1 MFISNGGGVPQT
13 VQPMAK
19 AEANSALITLWLH
32 DKSANS
38 RRGYQRDVRQFLTMI
53 GDPPLSQ
60 VTLNDLQAFSNAL
73 GARGYAVS
81 TISRKLAAV
90 KSLLTFGYRV
100 GVLPANVGSL
110 VKLPKGKERLA
121 ERILSPSQVRAMIEL
136 TKNLRDRV
144 LIRFLYATGA
154 RVSEVCALKWRD
166 VQELSEGRA
175 QVSLLGKGGKT
186 RVVVFSAEMWER
198 LRQLRNGASLNAP
211 VFRSRKKGGHLDPSQ
226 VNRIV
231 RKAAERAGLEAKV
244 SPHWLRHSHASHS
257 LERGASLQLVK
268 ESLGHSHIAM
278 TERYLHARPD
288 ESSALYL
295 GV

>member
-1 MFISNGGGVPQT
+1 MSDGGVPQT

-19 AEANSALITLWLH
+19 AAANSDLITLWLH
-32 DKSANS
+32 DKSPNS
-38 RRGYQRDVRQFLTMI
+38 CRGYQRDVMQFLTII
-53 GDPPLSQ
+53 GDPQLSE

-81 TISRKLAAV
+81 TVSRKLAAV

-100 GVLPANVGSL
+100 GVLPVNVGSL

-121 ERILSPSQVRAMIEL
+121 ERILSPSQVRGMIEL
-136 TKNLRDRV
+136 TENLRDRV

-175 QVSLLGKGGKT
+175 QVSLLGKGSKT
-186 RVVVFSAEMWER
+186 RVVVFSAEMWEL
-198 LRQLRNGASLNAP
+198 LRQLRDGAGLNAP
-211 VFRSRKKGGHLDPSQ
+211 VFRSRKQEGHLDPSQ

-257 LERGASLQLVK
+257 LERGAPLQLVK

>member
-1 MFISNGGGVPQT
+1 MSDGGVPQT
-13 VQPMAK
+13 VQLMAK
-19 AEANSALITLWLH
+19 ATANSDLITLWLH

-38 RRGYQRDVRQFLTMI
+38 RRGYQRDVLQFLTMI

-60 VTLNDLQAFSNAL
+60 LTLNDLQAFSNAL

-81 TISRKLAAV
+81 TVSRKLAAV

-100 GVLPANVGSL
+100 GVLRANVGSL
-110 VKLPKGKERLA
+110 VKLPLGKERLA
-121 ERILSPSQVRAMIEL
+121 ERILSPSQVTAMIEL
-136 TKNLRDRV
+136 TEKKRDQV

-154 RVSEVCALKWRD
+154 RVSEVCVLKWRD
-166 VQELSEGRA
+166 IQEIADGRA
-175 QVSLLGKGGKT
+175 QVNLLGKGDKT
-186 RVVVFSAEMWER
+186 RVVVFSAQMWEL
-198 LRQLRNGASLNAP
+198 LRQLRGGAGLLAP
-211 VFRSRKKGGHLDPSQ
+211 VFRSRKQGGHLDPSQ

-231 RKAAERAGLEAKV
+231 RKAAFRAGLEAKV

>member
-1 MFISNGGGVPQT
+1 MSDGGVSQAGY
-13 VQPMAK
+13 PMAK
-19 AEANSALITLWLH
+19 ATANADLITLWLH
-32 DKSANS
+32 DKSPNS
-38 RRGYQRDVRQFLTMI
+38 RRGYQRDVRQFLMVI
-53 GDPPLSQ
+53 GDLPLSE

-73 GARGYAVS
+73 GARGYKVS

-90 KSLLTFGYRV
+90 KSLLTFGHRV
-100 GVLPANVGSL
+100 GVLRVNVGSL
-110 VKLPKGKERLA
+110 VKLPKGKEKLA
-121 ERILSPSQVRAMIEL
+121 ERILSQSQVRAMIEL
-136 TKNLRDRV
+136 TKNLRDLV

-154 RVSEVCALKWRD
+154 RVSEVCVLKWRD

-186 RVVVFSAEMWER
+186 RVVVFSAEMWEL
-198 LRQLRNGASLNAP
+198 LRQLRGGAGLNAP
-211 VFRSRKKGGHLDPSQ
+211 LFKSRKQGGHLDPSQ

-257 LERGASLQLVK
+257 LERGAPLQLVK

>member
-1 MFISNGGGVPQT
+1 MLDGKVSQT
-13 VQPMAK
+13 GYPMAK
-19 AEANSALITLWLH
+19 AAANSDLIALWLH
-32 DKSANS
+32 DKSPNS
-38 RRGYQRDVRQFLTMI
+38 RRGYQRDVMQFLTMI

-60 VTLNDLQAFSNAL
+60 VTLNELQAFSNAL

-100 GVLPANVGSL
+100 GILKVNVGSL

-136 TKNLRDRV
+136 TEKKRDRV

-166 VQELSEGRA
+166 VQDLSEGRA

-186 RVVVFSAEMWER
+186 RVVVFSAEMWEL
-198 LRQLRNGASLNAP
+198 LRQLRGGASLNAP
-211 VFRSRKKGGHLDPSQ
+211 VFKSRKQEGHLDPSQ

-257 LERGASLQLVK
+257 LERGAPLQLVK

-278 TERYLHARPD
+278 TERYLHARPG

-295 GV
+295 GI

>member
-1 MFISNGGGVPQT
+1 MSDGGVPQT

-19 AEANSALITLWLH
+19 ATANSDLIALWLH
-32 DKSANS
+32 DKSPNS
-38 RRGYQRDVRQFLTMI
+38 RRGYQRDVFQFLTMI

-60 VTLNDLQAFSNAL
+60 LTLNDLQAFSNAL

-81 TISRKLAAV
+81 TVSRKLAAV

-100 GVLPANVGSL
+100 GVLRVNVGSL

-121 ERILSPSQVRAMIEL
+121 ERILSPSQVTAMIEL
-136 TKNLRDRV
+136 TEKKRDQV

-166 VQELSEGRA
+166 IQEIADGRA
-175 QVSLLGKGGKT
+175 QVNLLGKGDKT
-186 RVVVFSAEMWER
+186 RVVVFSAQMWEV
-198 LRQLRNGASLNAP
+198 LRQLRGGAGLNTP

-231 RKAAERAGLEAKV
+231 RKAAFRAGLEAKV

-257 LERGASLQLVK
+257 LERGAPLQLVK

>member
-1 MFISNGGGVPQT
+1 MLDEKVSST
-13 VQPMAK
+13 VSAMAT
-19 AEANSALITLWLH
+19 ATTNSALITLWLH
-32 DKSANS
+32 DKSPNS
-38 RRGYQRDVRQFLTMI
+38 RRGYQRDVMQFLTMI
-53 GDPPLSQ
+53 SDLPLSE

-73 GARGYAVS
+73 GAKGYAVS

-100 GVLPANVGSL
+100 GILSVNVGSL
-110 VKLPKGKERLA
+110 VKLPKGKEKLA
-121 ERILSPSQVRAMIEL
+121 ERILSQGQVRAMIEL
-136 TKNLRDRV
+136 TENSRDRV

-166 VQELSEGRA
+166 IQELSEGRA

-186 RVVVFSAEMWER
+186 RVVVFSAEMWEL
-198 LRQLRNGASLNAP
+198 LRQLREGAGLNAS
-211 VFRSRKKGGHLDPSQ
+211 VFRSRKQGGHLDPSQ

-231 RKAAERAGLEAKV
+231 RKAAERVGLEAKV

-257 LERGASLQLVK
+257 LERGAPLQLVK

>member
-1 MFISNGGGVPQT
+1 MFDLGGSQT
-13 VQPMAK
+13 AQPMAK
-19 AEANSALITLWLH
+19 VTVNGDLIRLWLH

-38 RRGYQRDVRQFLTMI
+38 RRGYQRDVMQFLTVI
-53 GDPPLSQ
+53 GDLSLSE
-60 VTLNDLQAFSNAL
+60 VTLNELQAFSNAL
-73 GARGYAVS
+73 GAKGYAVS
-81 TISRKLAAV
+81 TVSRKLAAV

-100 GVLPANVGSL
+100 GILKVNVGSL
-110 VKLPKGKERLA
+110 VKLPKGKDRLA
-121 ERILSPSQVRAMIEL
+121 ERILSQEQVMAMIEL
-136 TKNLRDRV
+136 TENLRDQV

-154 RVSEVCALKWRD
+154 RVSEVCVLKWRD
-166 VQELSEGRA
+166 IQEISGGRA

-186 RVVVFSAEMWER
+186 RVVVFSGEMWEVLQK
-198 LRQLRNGASLNAP
+198 LRGSGGLNAP
-211 VFRSRKKGGHLDPSQ
+211 VFKSRKQGGHLDPSQ

-231 RKAAERAGLEAKV
+231 RKAAKRAGLEAKV

-257 LERGASLQLVK
+257 LEGGAPLQLVK

-295 GV
+295 GI

>member
-1 MFISNGGGVPQT
+1 MSDGGVPQT

-19 AEANSALITLWLH
+19 ATANSDLITLWLH

-38 RRGYQRDVRQFLTMI
+38 RRGYQRDVMQFLTMI

-60 VTLNDLQAFSNAL
+60 LTLNDLQAFSNAL

-81 TISRKLAAV
+81 TVSRKLAAV

-100 GVLPANVGSL
+100 GVLRANVGSL

-121 ERILSPSQVRAMIEL
+121 ERILSPSQVTAMIEL
-136 TKNLRDRV
+136 TEKKRDQV

-154 RVSEVCALKWRD
+154 RVSEVCVLKWRD
-166 VQELSEGRA
+166 IQEIADGRA
-175 QVSLLGKGGKT
+175 QVNLLGKGDKT
-186 RVVVFSAEMWER
+186 RVVVFSAQMWEL
-198 LRQLRNGASLNAP
+198 LRQLRGGAGLNTP

-231 RKAAERAGLEAKV
+231 RKAAFRAGLEAKV

>member
-1 MFISNGGGVPQT
+1 MSDGVIPQT

-19 AEANSALITLWLH
+19 APANSDLITLWLH

-38 RRGYQRDVRQFLTMI
+38 RRGYQRDVMQFLMII

-73 GARGYAVS
+73 GARGYVVS

-100 GVLPANVGSL
+100 GVLPVNVGSL
-110 VKLPKGKERLA
+110 VKLSKGKERLA

-136 TKNLRDRV
+136 TENWRDRV

-166 VQELSEGRA
+166 VQEISEGRA
-175 QVSLLGKGGKT
+175 QVNLLGKGGKT
-186 RVVVFSAEMWER
+186 RVVVFSAEMWEL
-198 LRQLRNGASLNAP
+198 LRQLRGGVGLNAP
-211 VFRSRKKGGHLDPSQ
+211 VFRSRKKEGHLDPSQ

-257 LERGASLQLVK
+257 LERGAPLQLVK

>member
-1 MFISNGGGVPQT
+1 MLDGKVSPT
-13 VQPMAK
+13 VSAMAT
-19 AEANSALITLWLH
+19 ATTNSDLITLWLH
-32 DKSANS
+32 DKSPNS
-38 RRGYQRDVRQFLTMI
+38 RRGYQRDVMQFLMVI
-53 GDPPLSQ
+53 GQLPLSK

-73 GARGYAVS
+73 GGKGYAVS
-81 TISRKLAAV
+81 TVSRKLAAV
-90 KSLLTFGYRV
+90 KSLLTFGHRV
-100 GVLPANVGSL
+100 GVLPVNVGSL
-110 VKLPKGKERLA
+110 VKLPKGKEKLA
-121 ERILSPSQVRAMIEL
+121 ERILSQGQVRAIIEV
-136 TKNLRDRV
+136 TENLRDRV

-166 VQELSEGRA
+166 IQEISGGRA

-186 RVVVFSAEMWER
+186 RVVVFSVEMWEVLQK
-198 LRQLRNGASLNAP
+198 LRGSGGLNAP
-211 VFRSRKKGGHLDPSQ
+211 VFKSRKQGGHLDPSQ

-231 RKAAERAGLEAKV
+231 RKAAERVGLEAKV

>member
-1 MFISNGGGVPQT
+1 MSNHSMEQNT
-13 VQPMAK
+13 QPLVK
-19 AEANSALITLWLH
+19 PGNNFDLITLWLH
-32 DKSANS
+32 DKSPNS
-38 RRGYQRDVRQFLTMI
+38 RRGYYLDIIQFTKLI
-53 GDPPLSQ
+53 GDIPLNQ
-60 VTLNDLQAFSNAL
+60 ITLNDLQAFSNAL
-73 GARGYAVS
+73 GAKGYAVA

-90 KSLLTFGYRV
+90 KSLLTFSYRV
-100 GVLPANVGSL
+100 RVIPNNVGSL
-110 VKLPKGKERLA
+110 IRLPKGKDRLA
-121 ERILSPSQVRAMIEL
+121 ERILSQSQVRNMIDL
-136 TKNLRDRV
+136 TSKLRDKT

-166 VQELSEGRA
+166 VQPISNGRA
-175 QVSLLGKGGKT
+175 QVNLLGKGNKT
-186 RVVVFSAEMWER
+186 RVVVFSAEMWE
-198 LRQLRNGASLNAP
+198 LLQQLRDTAGLNEP
-211 VFRSRKKGGHLDPSQ
+211 VFKSLQKGHLDPSR

-231 RKAAERAGLEAKV
+231 REAAERAGIEGKV

-268 ESLGHSHIAM
+268 QSLGHSHIAM

>member
-1 MFISNGGGVPQT
+1 MV
-13 VQPMAK
+13 K
-19 AEANSALITLWLH
+19 AAANSDLIALWLH
-32 DKSANS
+32 DKSPNS
-38 RRGYQRDVRQFLTMI
+38 RRGYQRDVMQFLTMI
-53 GDPPLSQ
+53 GDLSLSQ

-73 GARGYAVS
+73 GARGYAIS

-100 GVLPANVGSL
+100 GVLKVNVGSL

-121 ERILSPSQVRAMIEL
+121 ERILSPSEVRAMIEL
-136 TKNLRDRV
+136 TENLRDRV

-154 RVSEVCALKWRD
+154 RVSEICALKWRD
-166 VQELSEGRA
+166 VQEVADGRA

-186 RVVVFSAEMWER
+186 RVVVFSGEMWEL
-198 LRQLRNGASLNAP
+198 LRQLRDGAGLNDP
-211 VFRSRKKGGHLDPSQ
+211 LFRSRKQKGHLDPSQ

-231 RKAAERAGLEAKV
+231 RKAAKRAGLEAKV

-278 TERYLHARPD
+278 TERYLHARPN